1 MFTKYLKD
9 YQGFLQIEKNASP
22 NTITAYFKD
31 IEDFAIFLNT
41 EGVVDLEAVE
51 YITIRKYLAQ
61 LNKRDYT
68 RKTIARKLSSLRT
81 FFKFLLRENFIEQNP
96 FQLVSTP
103 RGDKKLPIFMYTEE
117 INELLNRPDITM
129 PLGLRDRAIMDILYA
144 SGIRVSELVQLNVS
158 SIDFVAEL
166 ALIKGKG
173 KKERYVN
180 LGKLSLES
188 LGNYLDHGRNKLT
201 ADIENEAL
209 FLNRYGERLTD
220 RSVRRMVDKYVDQ
233 LALNKKISPHSFRHT
248 FATHLLNAG
257 ADLRVVQELLGH
269 ANISTTQIYTHV
281 TKEKLQSIYKDFH
294 PRA

>member
-1 MFTKYLKD
+1 MFTEYLQD
-9 YQGFLQIEKNASP
+9 YQGYLQIEKNASP
-22 NTITAYFKD
+22 NTITAYMKD
-31 IEDFAIFLNT
+31 IDDFTQFLKQ
-41 EGVVDLEAVE
+41 EGVVSVSDVE
-51 YITIRKYLAQ
+51 YITIRRYLAL
-61 LNKRDYT
+61 LNQRDYT

-81 FFKFLLRENFIEQNP
+81 FFKFMLRESYIEQNP
-96 FQLVSTP
+96 FLLVSTP
-103 RGDKKLPIFMYTEE
+103 RVDKKLPVFMYTEE
-117 INELLNRPDITM
+117 INELLDRPDETT
-129 PLGLRDRAIMDILYA
+129 PLGLRDRAIMDVLYA
-144 SGIRVSELVQLNVS
+144 SGIRVSELVQLDVS
-158 SIDFVAEL
+158 SVDFITEA

-188 LGNYLDHGRNKLT
+188 LADYLDQGRNKLT
-201 ADIENEAL
+201 TDIDNQAL
-209 FLNRYGERLTD
+209 FLNRYGERLSD
-220 RSVRRMVDKYVDQ
+220 RSVRRVIDKYVDQ

-269 ANISTTQIYTHV
+269 SNISTTQIYTHV

>member
-1 MFTKYLKD
+1 MFTEYLQD
-9 YQGFLQIEKNASP
+9 YEGYLQIEKNASP
-22 NTITAYFKD
+22 NTITAYMKD
-31 IEDFAIFLNT
+31 IEDFAAFLNR
-41 EGVVDLEAVE
+41 EGVIQVAKVE
-51 YITIRKYLAQ
+51 YITIRKYLAE
-61 LNKRDYT
+61 LNQRDYT

-81 FFKFLLRENFIEQNP
+81 FFKFLLRENYIEQNP

-103 RGDKKLPIFMYTEE
+103 RVDKKLPVFMYTEE
-117 INELLNRPDITM
+117 INELLNRPDETT

-144 SGIRVSELVQLNVS
+144 SGIRVSELVQLDLASV
-158 SIDFVAEL
+158 DFITEA
-166 ALIKGKG
+166 ALIRGKG

-188 LGNYLDHGRNKLT
+188 LADYLDKGRNLLT
-201 ADIENEAL
+201 TDINNQAL
-209 FLNRYGERLTD
+209 FLNRYGNRLTD
-220 RSVRRMVDKYVDQ
+220 RSVRRVIDKYVDQ
-233 LALNKKISPHSFRHT
+233 LALNKQISPHSFRHT